1 MKQKISVRL
10 KGCST
15 KFSLLGAPV
24 SIVCIQRWKKLQHF
38 LLNWP
43 THGGHVY
50 VIFAAAYDHKSK
62 LLSPAIRILLRQ
74 SITLKYTE
82 PLNPNL
88 AGQGSLLAWSQRMLG
103 NPSSTASF
111 CHIFSAIKHWSGYES
126 ELPAFPMTHLPK
138 HFPPSLRT
146 FLRKYKMCKCRLWPN
161 LHSFITVLLHF
172 ARPWS
177 SGTNVYKN

>member
-1 MKQKISVRL
+1 MKVMFI
-10 KGCST
+10 
-15 KFSLLGAPV
+15 
-24 SIVCIQRWKKLQHF
+24 
-38 LLNWP
+38 
-43 THGGHVY
+43 Y
-50 VIFAAAYDHKSK
+50 DFAADYDHKSK
-62 LLSPAIRILLRQ
+62 LLSPAIRTLLRQ

-88 AGQGSLLAWSQRMLG
+88 AGQGSLLLDCLSLRFRSQRTPG
-103 NPSSTASF
+103 NPSSAASL

-126 ELPAFPMTHLPK
+126 ELLAFPVTHLPK

-146 FLRKYKMCKCRLWPN
+146 FLRKYKMCKYRLWAY

-177 SGTNVYKN
+177 SGTNVNKR